1 MPTYP
6 ALIDGGKGTYGVS
19 FPDLPGIVAMGQ
31 TVDEAMLNAK
41 EALNDYA
48 IETQADGES
57 LVPPSPPDQVETTNG
72 QTLVS
77 IPLNFQPQHEAQ
89 AH

>member
-6 ALIDGGKGTYGVS
+6 ALIDGTKGAYGVT

-31 TVDEAMLNAK
+31 TVDEAILNAK

-48 IETQADGES
+48 IETQTDGD
-57 LVPPSPPDQVETTNG
+57 LLTPPTPPDQVATPNG

-77 IPLNFQPQHEAQ
+77 ILLNFQPQPEAQ
-89 AH
+89 TH